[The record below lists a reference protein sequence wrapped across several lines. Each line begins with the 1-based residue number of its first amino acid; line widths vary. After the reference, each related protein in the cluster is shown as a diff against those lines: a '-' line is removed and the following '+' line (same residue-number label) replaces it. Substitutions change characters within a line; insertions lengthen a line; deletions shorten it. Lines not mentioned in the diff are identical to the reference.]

1 MEWSTLG
8 HKNLVGLDEVGRQP
22 QQQFFL
28 ICDTIQPEYDTRWEL
43 VYCKL
48 AGKCRRKAL
57 LEYYDEEVKDA
68 TESCCGVCDGADRDF
83 TPCTKEA
90 KSLVQ
95 AVQALGSKGECK
107 VSEFLRGSYSL
118 WLTDEDKEDISY
130 GAGRDHSF
138 GMVVNIH

>member
-1 MEWSTLG
+1 MLG
-8 HKNLVGLDEVGRQP
+8 WLRDHLRNRV
-22 QQQFFL
+22 
-28 ICDTIQPEYDTRWEL
+28 IHDTILSEYDTSWKL

-48 AGKCRRKAL
+48 AGKCIRKAL
-57 LEYYDEEVKDA
+57 LEYYDEDLKDA
-68 TESCCGVCDGADRDF
+68 TESCCGGFDGADRDF

-107 VSEFLRGSYSL
+107 VSEFLRGSNSL
-118 WLTDEDKEDISY
+118 WLTDENKEDISY

-138 GMVVNIH
+138 GMVANIH